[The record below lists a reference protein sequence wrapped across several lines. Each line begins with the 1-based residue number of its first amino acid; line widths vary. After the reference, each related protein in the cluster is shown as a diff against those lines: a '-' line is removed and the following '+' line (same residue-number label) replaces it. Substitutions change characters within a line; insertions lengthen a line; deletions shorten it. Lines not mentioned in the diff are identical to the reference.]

1 MIDLRP
7 IFYVVGRILV
17 VLAILMLAPAII
29 DWRAGLENGADFL
42 ESAIITGAVGLMLSV
57 ATANGLAGGLNAR
70 QAYLMTAMIWGSVF
84 VAQRLGMD
92 AIGPFLYT
100 GLRFALAALVLLPL
114 LAYTAAKQ
122 TIPGEPWS
130 NRGLLFGGAMMG
142 LVLALGINLQQVGLL
157 FTSVTNSGFITGLYV
172 IIVPLIGLFIGHKT
186 GLGIWLG
193 AILAVVGM
201 FLLCVGDNFQV
212 ASGDWLQLAGAF
224 VWAVHVLL
232 VGFFASR
239 HDPLRLAVIQFITCA
254 LISLALALLF
264 EEIQLQAIIAAG
276 PAILYGGILGVAIG
290 FTLQVVAQKD
300 AIASHAAIIFSLE
313 AVFAAMAGAWFLGE
327 TLELRGY
334 LGCVLMLAGML
345 LAQLWPRQLV
355 QPAR

>member
-1 MIDLRP
+1 MPSHSLRADL
-7 IFYVVGRILV
+7 
-17 VLAILMLAPAII
+17 LML
-29 DWRAGLENGADFL
+29 L
-42 ESAIITGAVGLMLSV
+42 
-57 ATANGLAGGLNAR
+57 
-70 QAYLMTAMIWGSVF
+70 TAMIWGSVF

-92 AIGPFLYT
+92 SIGPFLYS
-100 GLRFALAALVLLPL
+100 GLRFSLAALILLPVLHL
-114 LAYTAAKQ
+114 LQGRAQSAPLPAV
-122 TIPGEPWS
+122 
-130 NRGLLFGGAMMG
+130 NRQLLLGGILMG
-142 LVLALGINLQQVGLL
+142 LALALGINLQQVGLL

-172 IIVPLIGLFIGHKT
+172 IIVPLLGLFIGHRS
-186 GLGIWLG
+186 GVGIWLG
-193 AILAVVGM
+193 ATLAVLGM
-201 FLLCVGDNFQV
+201 FLLSVGDGFQV

-239 HDPLRLAVIQFITCA
+239 HDPLRLAVIQFVTCA

-327 TLELRGY
+327 ALELRGY
-334 LGCVLMLAGML
+334 LGCTLMLGGML
-345 LAQLWPRQLV
+345 LAQLWPRQLA